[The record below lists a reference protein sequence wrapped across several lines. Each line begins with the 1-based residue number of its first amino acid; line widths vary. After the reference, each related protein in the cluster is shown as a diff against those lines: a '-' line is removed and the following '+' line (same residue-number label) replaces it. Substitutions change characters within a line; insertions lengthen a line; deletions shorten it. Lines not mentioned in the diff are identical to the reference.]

1 MDFMMT
7 KNRMAARV
15 ALALAAGAALAGC
28 VPVALVGGAVGAGTL
43 LMASERRSN
52 ETQEA
57 DRTIENAANE
67 AIVQALPGRGH
78 VNLTSFYRK
87 VLVTG
92 EVPTAQD
99 RQLVESRIRALPG
112 VQGVVNELAVM
123 PESGPLQRSNDSL
136 ITSKVRTRLMNQNG
150 VPAGSIRVTTERGT
164 TYLMGRLTATETAL
178 ATEVAR
184 QTDGVQRVVRVI
196 DLIADP
202 AGGSSVTTH
211 AAPVADPAVSGTA
224 APTLPATGDQ
234 ATGVVVSP
242 VTQPVIEQPRP
253 PVQVQTLPP
262 MK

>member
-1 MDFMMT
+1 M
-7 KNRMAARV
+7 KRLSLRAAACATLV
-15 ALALAAGAALAGC
+15 LAAGLAGC
-28 VPVALVGGAVGAGTL
+28 VPAALVGGAVGAGAL
-43 LMASERRSN
+43 LMTADRRSG

-57 DRTIENAANE
+57 DRTIEAA
-67 AIVQALPGRGH
+67 AGDAVVRALPGRGH
-78 VNLTSFYRK
+78 VNITSYYRK
-87 VLVTG
+87 VLITG
-92 EVPTAQD
+92 EVPSAQD
-99 RQLVESRIRALPG
+99 SQLVAAQVRAVPG
-112 VQGVVNELAVM
+112 VAGVVNELAVM
-123 PESGPLQRSNDSL
+123 PESSTLQRSNDGL
-136 ITSKVRTRLMNQNG
+136 ITSKVRARLMSQNG

-211 AAPVADPAVSGTA
+211 AAPAVDPAVSGTA
-224 APTLPATGDQ
+224 APTLPAAGDQ

>member
-1 MDFMMT
+1 M
-7 KNRMAARV
+7 KRLSLRAAACATLV
-15 ALALAAGAALAGC
+15 LAAGLAGC
-28 VPVALVGGAVGAGTL
+28 VPAALVGGAVGAGAL
-43 LMASERRSN
+43 LMTADRRSG

-57 DRTIENAANE
+57 DRTIEAA
-67 AIVQALPGRGH
+67 AGDAVVRALPGRGH
-78 VNLTSFYRK
+78 VNITSYYRK
-87 VLVTG
+87 VLITG
-92 EVPTAQD
+92 EVPSAQD
-99 RQLVESRIRALPG
+99 SQLVAAQVRAVPG
-112 VQGVVNELAVM
+112 VAGVVNELAVM
-123 PESGPLQRSNDSL
+123 PESSTLQRSNDGL

-224 APTLPATGDQ
+224 APTLPAAGDQ

-253 PVQVQTLPP
+253 PVQVQTLPS

>member
-1 MDFMMT
+1 M
-7 KNRMAARV
+7 KRLSLRAAACATLV
-15 ALALAAGAALAGC
+15 LAAGLAGC
-28 VPVALVGGAVGAGTL
+28 VPAALVGGAVGAGAL
-43 LMASERRSN
+43 LMTADRRSG

-57 DRTIENAANE
+57 DRTIEAA
-67 AIVQALPGRGH
+67 AGDAVVRALPGRGH
-78 VNLTSFYRK
+78 VNITSYYRK
-87 VLVTG
+87 VLITG
-92 EVPTAQD
+92 EVPSAQD
-99 RQLVESRIRALPG
+99 SQLVAAQVRAVPG
-112 VQGVVNELAVM
+112 VAGVVNELAVM
-123 PESGPLQRSNDSL
+123 PESSTLQRSNDGL

-202 AGGSSVTTH
+202 AGGSSVTTS

-224 APTLPATGDQ
+224 APTLPAAGDQ

-253 PVQVQTLPP
+253 PVQVQMLPP

>member
-1 MDFMMT
+1 M
-7 KNRMAARV
+7 KRLSLRAAACATLV
-15 ALALAAGAALAGC
+15 LAAGLAGC
-28 VPVALVGGAVGAGTL
+28 VPAALVGGAVGAGAL
-43 LMASERRSN
+43 LMTADRRSG

-57 DRTIENAANE
+57 DRTIEAA
-67 AIVQALPGRGH
+67 AGDAVVRALPGRGH
-78 VNLTSFYRK
+78 VNITSYYRK
-87 VLVTG
+87 VLITG
-92 EVPTAQD
+92 EVPSAQD
-99 RQLVESRIRALPG
+99 SQLVAAQVRAVPG
-112 VQGVVNELAVM
+112 VAGVVNELAVM
-123 PESGPLQRSNDSL
+123 PESSTLQRSNDGL
-136 ITSKVRTRLMNQNG
+136 ITSKVRTRLMSQNG

-202 AGGSSVTTH
+202 AGGSSVTTS

-224 APTLPATGDQ
+224 APTLPAAGDQ

>member
-1 MDFMMT
+1 M
-7 KNRMAARV
+7 KRLSLRAAACATLV
-15 ALALAAGAALAGC
+15 LAAGLAGC
-28 VPVALVGGAVGAGTL
+28 VPAALVGGAVGAGAL
-43 LMASERRSN
+43 LMTADRRSG

-57 DRTIENAANE
+57 DRTIEAA
-67 AIVQALPGRGH
+67 AGDAVVRALPGRGH
-78 VNLTSFYRK
+78 VNITSYYRK
-87 VLVTG
+87 VLITG
-92 EVPTAQD
+92 EVPSAQD
-99 RQLVESRIRALPG
+99 SQLVAAQVRAVPG
-112 VQGVVNELAVM
+112 VAGVVNELAVM
-123 PESGPLQRSNDSL
+123 PESSTLQRSNDGL

-211 AAPVADPAVSGTA
+211 AAPAVDPAVSGTA
-224 APTLPATGDQ
+224 APTLPAAGDQ

-242 VTQPVIEQPRP
+242 VTHPVIEQPRP
-253 PVQVQTLPP
+253 PVQVQALPP

>member
-1 MDFMMT
+1 M
-7 KNRMAARV
+7 KRLSLRAAACATLV
-15 ALALAAGAALAGC
+15 LAAGLAGC
-28 VPVALVGGAVGAGTL
+28 VPAALVGGAVGAGAL
-43 LMASERRSN
+43 LMTADRRSG

-57 DRTIENAANE
+57 DRTIEAA
-67 AIVQALPGRGH
+67 AGDAVVRALPGRGH
-78 VNLTSFYRK
+78 VNITSYYRK
-87 VLVTG
+87 VLITG
-92 EVPTAQD
+92 EVPSAQD
-99 RQLVESRIRALPG
+99 SQLVAAQVRAVPG
-112 VQGVVNELAVM
+112 VAGVVNELAVM
-123 PESGPLQRSNDSL
+123 PESSTLQRSNDGL

-211 AAPVADPAVSGTA
+211 AAPAVDPAVSGTA
-224 APTLPATGDQ
+224 APTLPAAGDQ

-253 PVQVQTLPP
+253 PVQVQALPP

>member
-1 MDFMMT
+1 M
-7 KNRMAARV
+7 KRLSLRAAACATLV
-15 ALALAAGAALAGC
+15 LAAGLAGC
-28 VPVALVGGAVGAGTL
+28 VPAALVGGAVGAGAL
-43 LMASERRSN
+43 LMTADRRSG

-57 DRTIENAANE
+57 DRTIEAA
-67 AIVQALPGRGH
+67 AGDAVVRALPGRGH
-78 VNLTSFYRK
+78 VNITSYYRK
-87 VLVTG
+87 VLITG
-92 EVPTAQD
+92 EVPSAQD
-99 RQLVESRIRALPG
+99 SQLVAAQVRAVPG
-112 VQGVVNELAVM
+112 VAGVVNELAVM
-123 PESGPLQRSNDSL
+123 PESSTLQRSNDGL

-211 AAPVADPAVSGTA
+211 AAPAVDPAVSGTA
-224 APTLPATGDQ
+224 APTLPAAGDQ

-253 PVQVQTLPP
+253 PVQVQMLPP

>member
-1 MDFMMT
+1 M
-7 KNRMAARV
+7 KRLSLRAAACATLV
-15 ALALAAGAALAGC
+15 LAAGLAGC
-28 VPVALVGGAVGAGTL
+28 VPAALVGGAVGAGAL
-43 LMASERRSN
+43 LMTADRRSG

-57 DRTIENAANE
+57 DRTIEAA
-67 AIVQALPGRGH
+67 AGDAVVRALPGRGH
-78 VNLTSFYRK
+78 VNITSYYRK
-87 VLVTG
+87 VLITG
-92 EVPTAQD
+92 EVPSAQD
-99 RQLVESRIRALPG
+99 SQLVAAQVRAVPG
-112 VQGVVNELAVM
+112 VAGVVNELAVM
-123 PESGPLQRSNDSL
+123 PESSTLQRSNDGL

-196 DLIADP
+196 DLIAAP
-202 AGGSSVTTH
+202 AGGSSVTTS

-224 APTLPATGDQ
+224 APTLPAAGDQ

>member
-1 MDFMMT
+1 M
-7 KNRMAARV
+7 KRLSLRAAACATLV
-15 ALALAAGAALAGC
+15 LAAGLAGC
-28 VPVALVGGAVGAGTL
+28 VPAALVGGAVGAGAL
-43 LMASERRSN
+43 LMTADRRSG

-57 DRTIENAANE
+57 DRTIEAA
-67 AIVQALPGRGH
+67 AGDAVVRALPGRGH
-78 VNLTSFYRK
+78 VNITSYYRK
-87 VLVTG
+87 VLITG
-92 EVPTAQD
+92 EVPSAQD
-99 RQLVESRIRALPG
+99 SQLVAAQVRAVPG
-112 VQGVVNELAVM
+112 VAGVVNELAVM
-123 PESGPLQRSNDSL
+123 PESSTLQRSNNGL

-202 AGGSSVTTH
+202 AGGSSVTTS

-224 APTLPATGDQ
+224 APTLPAAGDQ

>member
-1 MDFMMT
+1 M
-7 KNRMAARV
+7 KRLSLRAAACATLV
-15 ALALAAGAALAGC
+15 LAAGLAGC
-28 VPVALVGGAVGAGTL
+28 VPAALVGGAVGAGAL
-43 LMASERRSN
+43 LMTADRRSG

-57 DRTIENAANE
+57 DRTIEAA
-67 AIVQALPGRGH
+67 AGDAVVRALPGRGH
-78 VNLTSFYRK
+78 VNITSYYRK
-87 VLVTG
+87 VLITG
-92 EVPTAQD
+92 EVPSAQD
-99 RQLVESRIRALPG
+99 SQLVAAQVRAVPG
-112 VQGVVNELAVM
+112 VAGVVNELAVM
-123 PESGPLQRSNDSL
+123 PESSTLQRSNDGL
-136 ITSKVRTRLMNQNG
+136 ITSKVRTRLMSQNG

-224 APTLPATGDQ
+224 APTLPAAGDQ

>member
-1 MDFMMT
+1 M
-7 KNRMAARV
+7 KRLSLRAAACATLV
-15 ALALAAGAALAGC
+15 LAAGLAGC
-28 VPVALVGGAVGAGTL
+28 VPAALVGGAVGAGAL
-43 LMASERRSN
+43 LMTADRRSG

-57 DRTIENAANE
+57 DRTIEAA
-67 AIVQALPGRGH
+67 AGDAVVRALPGRGH
-78 VNLTSFYRK
+78 VNITSYYRK
-87 VLVTG
+87 VLITG
-92 EVPTAQD
+92 EVPSAQD
-99 RQLVESRIRALPG
+99 SQLVAAQVRAVPG
-112 VQGVVNELAVM
+112 VAGVVNELAVM
-123 PESGPLQRSNDSL
+123 PESSTLQRSNDGL

-202 AGGSSVTTH
+202 AGGSSVTTS
-211 AAPVADPAVSGTA
+211 AAPAVDPAVSGTA
-224 APTLPATGDQ
+224 APTLPAAGDQ

-253 PVQVQTLPP
+253 PVQVQMLPP

>member
-1 MDFMMT
+1 M
-7 KNRMAARV
+7 KRLSLRAAACATLV
-15 ALALAAGAALAGC
+15 LAAGLAGC
-28 VPVALVGGAVGAGTL
+28 VPAALVGGAVGAGAL
-43 LMASERRSN
+43 LMTADRRSG

-57 DRTIENAANE
+57 DRTIEAA
-67 AIVQALPGRGH
+67 AGDAVVRALPGRGH
-78 VNLTSFYRK
+78 VNITSYYRK
-87 VLVTG
+87 VLITG
-92 EVPTAQD
+92 EVPSAQD
-99 RQLVESRIRALPG
+99 SQLVAAQVRAVPG
-112 VQGVVNELAVM
+112 VAGVVNELAVM
-123 PESGPLQRSNDSL
+123 PESSTLQRSNDGL

-164 TYLMGRLTATETAL
+164 TYLMGRLTATETAQ
-178 ATEVAR
+178 AREVAR

-211 AAPVADPAVSGTA
+211 AAPAVDPAGRGTA
-224 APTLPATGDQ
+224 APTLPAAGDQ

>member
-1 MDFMMT
+1 M
-7 KNRMAARV
+7 KRLSLRAAACATLV
-15 ALALAAGAALAGC
+15 LAAGLAGC
-28 VPVALVGGAVGAGTL
+28 VPAALVGGAVGAGAL
-43 LMASERRSN
+43 LMTADRRSG

-57 DRTIENAANE
+57 DRTIEAA
-67 AIVQALPGRGH
+67 AGDAVVRALPGRGH
-78 VNLTSFYRK
+78 VNITSYYRK
-87 VLVTG
+87 VLITG
-92 EVPTAQD
+92 EVPSAQD
-99 RQLVESRIRALPG
+99 SQLVAAQVRAVPG
-112 VQGVVNELAVM
+112 VAGVVNELAVM
-123 PESGPLQRSNDSL
+123 PESSTLQRSNDGL

-211 AAPVADPAVSGTA
+211 AAPAVDPAVSGTA
-224 APTLPATGDQ
+224 APTLPAAGNQ

>member
-1 MDFMMT
+1 M
-7 KNRMAARV
+7 KRLSLRAAACATLV
-15 ALALAAGAALAGC
+15 LAAGLAGC
-28 VPVALVGGAVGAGTL
+28 VPAALVGGAVGAGAL
-43 LMASERRSN
+43 LMTADRRSG

-57 DRTIENAANE
+57 DRTIEAA
-67 AIVQALPGRGH
+67 AGDAVVRALPGRGH
-78 VNLTSFYRK
+78 VNITSYYRK
-87 VLVTG
+87 VLITG
-92 EVPTAQD
+92 EVPSAQD
-99 RQLVESRIRALPG
+99 SQLVAAQVRAVPG
-112 VQGVVNELAVM
+112 VAGVVNELAVM
-123 PESGPLQRSNDSL
+123 PESSTLQRSNDGL
-136 ITSKVRTRLMNQNG
+136 ITSKVRTRLINQNG

-202 AGGSSVTTH
+202 AGGSSVTTS

-224 APTLPATGDQ
+224 APTLPAAGDQ

>member
-1 MDFMMT
+1 M
-7 KNRMAARV
+7 KRLSLRAAACATLV
-15 ALALAAGAALAGC
+15 LAAGLAGC
-28 VPVALVGGAVGAGTL
+28 VPAALVGGAVGAGAL
-43 LMASERRSN
+43 LMTADRRSG

-57 DRTIENAANE
+57 DRTIEAA
-67 AIVQALPGRGH
+67 AGDAVVRALPGRGH
-78 VNLTSFYRK
+78 VNITSYYRK
-87 VLVTG
+87 VLITG
-92 EVPTAQD
+92 EVPSAQD
-99 RQLVESRIRALPG
+99 SQLVAAQVRAVPG
-112 VQGVVNELAVM
+112 VAGVVNELAVM
-123 PESGPLQRSNDSL
+123 PESSTLQRSNDGL

-202 AGGSSVTTH
+202 AGGSSVTTS
-211 AAPVADPAVSGTA
+211 AAPAVDPAVSGTA
-224 APTLPATGDQ
+224 APTLPAAGDQ

>member
-1 MDFMMT
+1 M
-7 KNRMAARV
+7 KRLSLRAAACATLV
-15 ALALAAGAALAGC
+15 LAAGLAGC
-28 VPVALVGGAVGAGTL
+28 VPAALVGGAVGAGAL
-43 LMASERRSN
+43 LMTADRRSG

-57 DRTIENAANE
+57 DRTIEAA
-67 AIVQALPGRGH
+67 AGDAVVRALPGRGH
-78 VNLTSFYRK
+78 VNITSYYRK
-87 VLVTG
+87 VLITG
-92 EVPTAQD
+92 EVPSAQD
-99 RQLVESRIRALPG
+99 SQLVAAQVRAVPG
-112 VQGVVNELAVM
+112 VAGVVNELAVM
-123 PESGPLQRSNDSL
+123 PESSTLQRSNDSL

-211 AAPVADPAVSGTA
+211 AAPAVDPAVSGTA
-224 APTLPATGDQ
+224 APTLPAAGDQ

>member
-1 MDFMMT
+1 M
-7 KNRMAARV
+7 KRLSLRAAACATLV
-15 ALALAAGAALAGC
+15 LAAGLAGC
-28 VPVALVGGAVGAGTL
+28 VPAALVGGAVGAGAL
-43 LMASERRSN
+43 LMTADRRSG

-57 DRTIENAANE
+57 DRTIEAA
-67 AIVQALPGRGH
+67 AGDAVVRALPGRGH
-78 VNLTSFYRK
+78 VNITSYYRK
-87 VLVTG
+87 VLITG
-92 EVPTAQD
+92 EVPSAQD
-99 RQLVESRIRALPG
+99 SQLVAAQVRAVPG
-112 VQGVVNELAVM
+112 VAGVVNELAVM
-123 PESGPLQRSNDSL
+123 PESSTLQRSNDGL
-136 ITSKVRTRLMNQNG
+136 ITSKVRPRLRNQNG

-224 APTLPATGDQ
+224 APTLPAAGDQ